1 MVTTYNINNTE
12 EAMHQSES
20 LFIRNP
26 MPMWMYD
33 LATLR
38 FLAVNE
44 AAIRLYG
51 YTKEE
56 FVGMTIA
63 DIRPPE
69 DVPVLCREIERIRH
83 GEPHE
88 PKRIWRH
95 RAKDG
100 QLIYVEVTA
109 ETQSLEGH
117 EARLVMVQN
126 VTEQVRSQKL
136 LALQKDILENTAKNV
151 STDFICGELCK
162 GVEVLNPEIRCA
174 VMLYDLGQHRLSL
187 LCAPNLP
194 ENFKREI
201 GHSFRQ
207 PDSAPWSK
215 AVRSSQTEGFADI
228 DATTEYPEM
237 QPFLAAFKL
246 RSCWAVPVLSAK
258 QEVAALFCIY
268 ANEPH
273 TLTGFEADCVGIA
286 TNLIS
291 IVTERDKSK
300 MQLTKFFY
308 DTLEARRAIEEE
320 RLRNLE
326 TVQQSE
332 ERFRKLAEN
341 SPDIVFVEQLP
352 EQKLIYLNRE
362 NIFGYPA
369 EKFAPFSTIHEWF
382 VHKEDAPKLQ
392 ELRQKIAKTDGPD
405 HYNVELRVYNATKQV
420 EWVSGRVVVMS
431 RHADGSVSQI
441 LVNVTVITGQKQ
453 IQFSIE
459 KDKANLEALIENT
472 SDGIWVVNRNYEIM
486 IMNTSLQ
493 RGCLALLGTQL
504 EPGKNILEQFPQDMR
519 EPWKMLYEKAFKGDR
534 YRKEMHFHLQDKDLY
549 YEISF
554 NPIRNKA
561 GHVEGASVFAR
572 NITSKKMAADEL
584 VKANFELDSFVYR
597 SSHDLRAPLR
607 SVLGLINLVRLED
620 DSQQQDNYL
629 NLIEKSVNRL
639 DNFINDLTHF
649 SRNSRMTVERLKV
662 DFNLIL
668 SESVENL
675 RYMENAERVKLNLD
689 IAQDCDFVSDP
700 ARISIILHNLI
711 SNAVKYQRTSI
722 DNSFVSVGIRITV
735 QNATIAVTDNG
746 MGIETEYL
754 PKIFDMFFRASAN
767 SYGSGLGLYITK
779 QVVEKLAGSLHVESK
794 VNEGTAFT
802 IVLPNLIA
810 ENMTE

>member
-1 MVTTYNINNTE
+1 
-12 EAMHQSES
+12 MHQFES

-26 MPMWMYD
+26 MPMWVYD

-38 FLAVNE
+38 FLVVNE

-51 YTKEE
+51 HTKEE
-56 FVGMTIA
+56 FAEMTIA

-69 DVPVLCREIERIRH
+69 DVPALHQEIDQIRN
-83 GEPHE
+83 GDPHE
-88 PKRIWRH
+88 PKRTWRH

-100 QLIYVEVTA
+100 QLIYVEVTV
-109 ETQSLEGH
+109 ETQSFEGH
-117 EARLVMVQN
+117 DTRLVMVQN
-126 VTEQVRSQKL
+126 VTEQVQSQKL

-162 GVEVLNPEIRCA
+162 GMEVLNPEIRCA
-174 VMLYDLGQHRLSL
+174 IMRHDLGQHRLSL
-187 LCAPNLP
+187 FCAPNLP

-228 DATTEYPEM
+228 DITDEYPEV

-258 QEVAALFCIY
+258 QEVTALFCIY

-273 TLTGFEADCVGIA
+273 TLTGFESDCVGIA

-300 MQLTKFFY
+300 MQLTQFFY
-308 DTLEARRAIEEE
+308 DTLEARRAVEEE

-352 EQKLIYLNRE
+352 EQELIYLNRE
-362 NIFGYPA
+362 NILGHPA
-369 EKFAPFSTIHEWF
+369 KKFMPFSTIHEWF
-382 VHKEDAPKLQ
+382 VHEEDVFKLQ
-392 ELRQKIAKTDGPD
+392 ELRQKIAKTNSPD
-405 HYNVELRVYNATKQV
+405 HYNVELRVYNAKKQI

-431 RHADGSVSQI
+431 RHPDGSVSQI
-441 LVNVTVITGQKQ
+441 LVNVTVITEQKQ
-453 IQFSIE
+453 IQYSIE

-472 SDGIWVVNRNYEIM
+472 SDGIWVVNRKYEIM

-493 RGCLALLGTQL
+493 RTCLLLLGTQL
-504 EPGKNILEQFPQDMR
+504 ELGRDMLDQFPPDMR

-534 YRKEMHFHLQDKDLY
+534 YRKEMHFHLQDRDLY

-554 NPIRNKA
+554 NPIHNKA
-561 GHVEGASVFAR
+561 GDVEGASVFAR
-572 NITSKKMAADEL
+572 NITSKKIAADEL

-620 DSQQQDNYL
+620 DAQQQDNYL

-649 SRNSRMTVERLKV
+649 SRNSRMSIERLKV
-662 DFNLIL
+662 DFKAIL
-668 SESVENL
+668 DESIENL
-675 RYMENAERVKLNLD
+675 RYMENASQVEVRVN
-689 IAQDCDFVSDP
+689 ITQDCDFFSDSS
-700 ARISIILHNLI
+700 RISIILHNLL
-711 SNAVKYQRTSI
+711 SNSVKYQRIASG
-722 DNSFVSVGIRITV
+722 DSFVTANIHVTA
-735 QNATIAVTDNG
+735 QNATITVTDNG
-746 MGIETEYL
+746 MGIEAEYL

-779 QVVEKLAGSLHVESK
+779 QAVEKLMGTLHVESK
-794 VNEGTAFT
+794 VNAGTTFT
-802 IVLPNLIA
+802 ITLPNLPM
-810 ENMTE
+810 ET